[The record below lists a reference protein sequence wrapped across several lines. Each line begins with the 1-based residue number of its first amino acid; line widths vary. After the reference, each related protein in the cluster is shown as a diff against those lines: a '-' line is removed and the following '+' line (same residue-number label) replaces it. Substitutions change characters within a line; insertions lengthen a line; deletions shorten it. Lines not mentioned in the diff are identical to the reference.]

1 MAANAVI
8 NLVLKAKDQASSV
21 LTGTAA
27 KVTAL
32 VASFAGAVA
41 IKETVH
47 NLTEL
52 DFAAK
57 RLGISMQ
64 DLTAAQYAAFNGANV
79 SPDQLIDALDE
90 VRIKVEEFSSIGSGG
105 AVDFFEVLNVDV
117 EKFNKL
123 NPLEQLEKISESLKG
138 MSDNS
143 SFTFL
148 DQIGSDPLRNL
159 LPVLRDGGGEFKRL
173 MEEAKRFNLTLSD
186 TETISV
192 SQLGKAFSQLGNV
205 GSTAFSKVFA
215 GLSPQITAAVQLITE
230 AIVGI
235 SNDIDKPVKSI
246 GDKFADVFAGIL
258 GGVVFAGKIKDT
270 FDVVF
275 SFLGEGFLFVVE
287 LFIRG
292 LTTIDEGFVKA
303 ANSMTNIFRAGFS
316 VIVGLFNTQVVQPIK
331 NFTDAFNMTSA
342 SEKMDH
348 FQKKVLAL
356 QASARKPIVAAKR
369 EEIEPII
376 EAVEGLRKKLHEVGK
391 ENLSILN
398 SDADQKAADE
408 LLNKFKTQ
416 IVKNEDATQKELDAR
431 RDKSNQKNIA
441 KLQTKNVEAAAN
453 IAATQAKLQA
463 ELAKKEIDIT
473 ISKLETKKQ
482 IELSALQERA
492 RLENLSA
499 VQVAD
504 EKYRIEMEAAKK
516 LSEQKR
522 RALDLDIKALQGS
535 LAGQQKL
542 LGVTQNLNDRP
553 GVLATINQLEADIT
567 SKRADQAT
575 IGAELINQSAL
586 LKAERAAELGVIKQQ
601 LQQIK
606 DDAQIELLAIG
617 GDQFSAD
624 IKKIEAEFKDTIKNM
639 ESLGDDSTAI
649 QRLISAKKA
658 QAEMQEIERQYA
670 ALKTKLEKHQ
680 ISPMDY
686 LARANELEERGSK
699 AAEITGNPTDLE
711 KVKDAAKAA
720 RAEVFDLST
729 LTDTVSDSL
738 QGGLEGLFTD
748 FISGTKSAKEAFSD
762 FAQGV
767 LTEVSKIIAK
777 LLIQLAVQ
785 SMLSAYT
792 GGASSGASSLLGAI
806 TAGVNHEGGFAGAV
820 GRSRSVSPLAFVNA
834 EYHHNGALAGVPGL
848 KSDEVAAILQKNEEV
863 LPTSDP
869 RHQFNLNKGRPS
881 TASQQPR
888 FTINNILD
896 APSLASAMEGAEGE
910 RMVMNHIRAN
920 RSEIKNL

>member
-143 SFTFL
+143 AFTFL

-159 LPVLRDGGGEFKRL
+159 LPVLRDGGSEFKRL
-173 MEEAKRFNLTLSD
+173 MEEARRFNLTLSD

-192 SQLGKAFSQLGNV
+192 SQLGKAFSQLGSV

-303 ANSMTNIFRAGFS
+303 ANGMTNIFRAGFS

-331 NFTDAFNMTSA
+331 NFTDAFNMTGA
-342 SEKMDH
+342 SEKMDR

-356 QASARKPIVAAKR
+356 QASSRKPIVVAKR
-369 EEIEPII
+369 EQIEPVI

-391 ENLSILN
+391 ENFNILN

-431 RDKSNQKNIA
+431 RDKSSQKNIA

-463 ELAKKEIDIT
+463 DLAKKEIDIT

-522 RALDLDIKALQGS
+522 RSLDLDIKALQGS

-553 GVLATINQLEADIT
+553 GILSTISQLEADIT

-575 IGAELINQSAL
+575 IGAELINQAAI

-624 IKKIEAEFKDTIKNM
+624 IRKIEAEFKDTIKNM

-649 QRLISAKKA
+649 RKLISAKKA

-670 ALKTKLEKHQ
+670 TLKSKLEKHQ
-680 ISPMDY
+680 ISPLDY
-686 LARANELEERGSK
+686 IDQANKLEERGNK
-699 AAEITGNPTDLE
+699 AAEVTGNPADLD
-711 KVKDAAKAA
+711 KVRDAAKAA

-729 LTDTVSDSL
+729 LTDTVADSL
-738 QGGLEGLFTD
+738 QGDLEGLFTD

-785 SMLSAYT
+785 SMLNAYT
-792 GGASSGASSLLGAI
+792 GGASSGAAGLMSMIGMKHSGGLIGGAGGMSRYASMSL
-806 TAGVNHEGGFAGAV
+806 FAGAP
-820 GRSRSVSPLAFVNA
+820 R
-834 EYHHNGALAGVPGL
+834 YHTGGEIGL
-848 KSDEVAAILQKNEEV
+848 KPNEIPIIAMKGEEM
-863 LPTSDP
+863 LTESDP
-869 RHQFNLNKGRPS
+869 RHRKNLGKGSSS
-881 TASQQPR
+881 TANQQPR
-888 FTINNILD
+888 ITINNVLD
-896 APSLASAMEGAEGE
+896 APSLASAMEGPDGE
-910 RMVMNHIRAN
+910 RMVMNHIRSN
-920 RSEIKNL
+920 RGEIKNL

>member
-1 MAANAVI
+1 MSANAVI

-159 LPVLRDGGGEFKRL
+159 LPVLRDGGSEFKRL

-215 GLSPQITAAVQLITE
+215 GLSPQIAAAVQLITE

-258 GGVVFAGKIKDT
+258 GGMVFAGKIKDT

-287 LFIRG
+287 LFMRG

-342 SEKMDH
+342 SEKMDR
-348 FQKKVLAL
+348 FQKKVLAI
-356 QASARKPIVAAKR
+356 QASARKPIVVAKR
-369 EEIEPII
+369 EQIEPVI

-391 ENLSILN
+391 ENFNILN

-431 RDKSNQKNIA
+431 RDKSSQKNIA

-504 EKYRIEMEAAKK
+504 EKFRIEMEAAKK

-553 GVLATINQLEADIT
+553 GILAAINQLEADIT

-575 IGAELINQSAL
+575 IGAELVNQASL

-624 IKKIEAEFKDTIKNM
+624 IKKIEADFKETIKNM

-649 QRLISAKKA
+649 QKLINAKKA
-658 QAEMQEIERQYA
+658 QAEMAEIERQYA
-670 ALKTKLEKHQ
+670 NLKSKLEKHQ

-686 LARANELEERGSK
+686 LDQANQLEERGNK
-699 AAEITGNPTDLE
+699 AAEVTGNPADLD
-711 KVKDAAKAA
+711 KVRDAAKAA
-720 RAEVFDLST
+720 RAEVFDLAT

-785 SMLSAYT
+785 SMLNAYT
-792 GGASSGASSLLGAI
+792 GGASSGASGLMNMVGLKHGGGLIGGAGGMSRYASMSL
-806 TAGVNHEGGFAGAV
+806 FAGA
-820 GRSRSVSPLAFVNA
+820 PP
-834 EYHHNGALAGVPGL
+834 YHTGGVIGL
-848 KSDEVAAILQKNEEV
+848 KPNEIPIIALKGEEM
-863 LPTSDP
+863 LTESDP
-869 RHQFNLNKGRPS
+869 RHRKNLGKGRSSPV
-881 TASQQPR
+881 SQEPR

>member
-21 LTGTAA
+21 LTSTAA

-143 SFTFL
+143 AFTFL

-159 LPVLRDGGGEFKRL
+159 LPVLRDGGSEFKRL

-186 TETISV
+186 TETIAV

-230 AIVGI
+230 AIVGV
-235 SNDIDKPVKSI
+235 SSDIEKPIKSI

-292 LTTIDEGFVKA
+292 LTTIDEGFVKT
-303 ANSMTNIFRAGFS
+303 ANGMTNIFRAGFS

-331 NFTDAFNMTSA
+331 NFADAFNMTGA
-342 SEKMDH
+342 SEKMDR

-356 QASARKPIVAAKR
+356 QASARKPIVVAKR
-369 EEIEPII
+369 EQIEPVI

-391 ENLSILN
+391 ENFNILN

-416 IVKNEDATQKELDAR
+416 ILKNEDATQKELDAR

-441 KLQTKNVEAAAN
+441 KLQTKNVEASAA

-463 ELAKKEIDIT
+463 DLAKKEIDIT

-504 EKYRIEMEAAKK
+504 EKFRIEMEAAKR
-516 LSEQKR
+516 LSEQKK
-522 RALDLDIKALQGS
+522 RALELDIKALQGS

-553 GVLATINQLEADIT
+553 GILATISQLEADIT

-575 IGAELINQSAL
+575 IGAELINQASL

-617 GDQFSAD
+617 GHQFSAD
-624 IKKIEAEFKDTIKNM
+624 IKKIEAEFKDTIKNL

-649 QRLISAKKA
+649 QKLISAKKA
-658 QAEMQEIERQYA
+658 QAELQEIERQYA

-680 ISPMDY
+680 VSPLDY
-686 LARANELEERGSK
+686 LAKANELEERGAK
-699 AAEITGNPTDLE
+699 AAEVTGNPADLD
-711 KVKDAAKAA
+711 KVRDAAKAA
-720 RAEVFDLST
+720 RAEVFDLAT
-729 LTDTVSDSL
+729 LTDTVSNSL
-738 QGGLEGLFTD
+738 QGGLEGLFSD

-785 SMLSAYT
+785 SMLNAYT
-792 GGASSGASSLLGAI
+792 GGASSGASGLMSMIG
-806 TAGVNHEGGFAGAV
+806 AGVKHGGGGIGSS
-820 GRSRSVSPLAFVNA
+820 GRSRSVPLSLFA
-834 EYHHNGALAGVPGL
+834 GATSYSTGGQIGL
-848 KSDEVAAILQKNEEV
+848 KPGEVPIIAEQGEYMLTANDPYHPKN
-863 LPTSDP
+863 
-869 RHQFNLNKGRPS
+869 RHKLKS
-881 TASQQPR
+881 TAVDQSPR
-888 FTINNILD
+888 ISIHNVLD

-920 RSEIKNL
+920 RGEIKNL

>member
-143 SFTFL
+143 AFTFL

-342 SEKMDH
+342 SEKMDR

-356 QASARKPIVAAKR
+356 QANARKPIVVAKR
-369 EEIEPII
+369 EQIEPVI

-391 ENLSILN
+391 ENFNILN

-463 ELAKKEIDIT
+463 ELAKKEIEIT
-473 ISKLETKKQ
+473 IYKLETKKQ

-522 RALDLDIKALQGS
+522 RSLDLDIKALQGS

-553 GVLATINQLEADIT
+553 GVLATISQIEADIT

-575 IGAELINQSAL
+575 IGAELVNQSAL

-624 IKKIEAEFKDTIKNM
+624 IKKIESDFKDTIKNM

-649 QRLISAKKA
+649 QKLISAKKA

-680 ISPMDY
+680 ISPMEY
-686 LARANELEERGSK
+686 LTKANELEERGTK
-699 AAEITGNPTDLE
+699 AAEVTGNPADLE
-711 KVKDAAKAA
+711 RVKDTAKAA

-729 LTDTVSDSL
+729 LTDTVADSL
-738 QGGLEGLFTD
+738 QGDLEGLFTD

-777 LLIQLAVQ
+777 LLIQLAIQ
-785 SMLSAYT
+785 SMLNAYT
-792 GGASSGASSLLGAI
+792 GGASSGASGLMSMIGMKHSGGLIGGASGMSRYASMSL
-806 TAGVNHEGGFAGAV
+806 FAGAP
-820 GRSRSVSPLAFVNA
+820 R
-834 EYHHNGALAGVPGL
+834 YHTGGEIGL
-848 KSDEVAAILQKNEEV
+848 KPNEIPIIAMRGEEM
-863 LPTSDP
+863 LTESDP
-869 RHQFNLNKGRPS
+869 RHRKNLGKGRSS
-881 TASQQPR
+881 TANQQPR
-888 FTINNILD
+888 ISIHNVLD
-896 APSLASAMEGAEGE
+896 APSLASAMEGPEGE

-920 RSEIKNL
+920 RGELKNL

>member
-143 SFTFL
+143 AFTFL

-159 LPVLRDGGGEFKRL
+159 LPVLRDGGSEFKRL

-331 NFTDAFNMTSA
+331 NFTDAFNMTGA
-342 SEKMDH
+342 SEKMDR

-356 QASARKPIVAAKR
+356 QASSRKPIVVAKR
-369 EEIEPII
+369 EQIEPVI

-391 ENLSILN
+391 ENFSILN

-431 RDKSNQKNIA
+431 RDKSSQKNIA

-463 ELAKKEIDIT
+463 VLAKKEIEIT

-499 VQVAD
+499 VQIAD

-553 GVLATINQLEADIT
+553 GILSTISQLEADIT

-575 IGAELINQSAL
+575 IGAELINQAAI

-624 IKKIEAEFKDTIKNM
+624 ITKIESDFKDTIKNM

-658 QAEMQEIERQYA
+658 QAELQEIERQYA

-680 ISPMDY
+680 VSPLDY
-686 LARANELEERGSK
+686 LAKANELEERGAK
-699 AAEITGNPTDLE
+699 AAEVTGNPADLE
-711 KVKDAAKAA
+711 KVRDAAKAA

-785 SMLSAYT
+785 SMLNAYT
-792 GGASSGASSLLGAI
+792 GGASSGSAGLMGMIGMKHSGGLVGGA
-806 TAGVNHEGGFAGAV
+806 GGMSRYAPMDIFAGAP
-820 GRSRSVSPLAFVNA
+820 R
-834 EYHHNGALAGVPGL
+834 YHTGGEIGL
-848 KSDEVAAILQKNEEV
+848 KPNE
-863 LPTSDP
+863 LPIIAMKGEEMLTESDP
-869 RHQFNLNKGRPS
+869 RHRKNLGKGRSS
-881 TASQQPR
+881 TASQEPR

>member
-143 SFTFL
+143 AFTFL

-287 LFIRG
+287 LFVRG

-342 SEKMDH
+342 SEKMDR
-348 FQKKVLAL
+348 FQKKVLAI
-356 QASARKPIVAAKR
+356 QANARKPIVVAKR
-369 EEIEPII
+369 EQIEPVI

-391 ENLSILN
+391 ENFNILN
-398 SDADQKAADE
+398 SDEDQKAADE

-463 ELAKKEIDIT
+463 ELAKKEIEIT

-499 VQVAD
+499 VQIAD

-553 GVLATINQLEADIT
+553 GILSTISQLEADIT

-624 IKKIEAEFKDTIKNM
+624 IRKIEAEFKDTIKNM

-649 QRLISAKKA
+649 RKLISAKKA

-670 ALKTKLEKHQ
+670 TLKSKLEKHQ
-680 ISPMDY
+680 ISPLDY
-686 LARANELEERGSK
+686 IDQANKLEERGNK
-699 AAEITGNPTDLE
+699 AAEVTGNPADLD
-711 KVKDAAKAA
+711 KVRDAAKAA

-729 LTDTVSDSL
+729 LTDTVADSL
-738 QGGLEGLFTD
+738 QGDLEGLFTD

-785 SMLSAYT
+785 SMLNAYT
-792 GGASSGASSLLGAI
+792 GGASSGAAGLMSMIGMKHSGGLIGGAGGMSRYASMSL
-806 TAGVNHEGGFAGAV
+806 FAGAPRYQT
-820 GRSRSVSPLAFVNA
+820 GG
-834 EYHHNGALAGVPGL
+834 EIGL
-848 KSDEVAAILQKNEEV
+848 KPNEIPIIAMKGEEM
-863 LPTSDP
+863 LTESDP
-869 RHQFNLNKGRPS
+869 RHRKNLGKGSSS
-881 TASQQPR
+881 TANQQPR
-888 FTINNILD
+888 ITINNVLD
-896 APSLASAMEGAEGE
+896 APSLASAMEGPDGE
-910 RMVMNHIRAN
+910 RMVMNHIRSN
-920 RSEIKNL
+920 RGEIKNL

>member
-143 SFTFL
+143 AFTFL

-159 LPVLRDGGGEFKRL
+159 LPVLRDGGSEFKRL

-192 SQLGKAFSQLGNV
+192 SQLGKAFSQLGSV

-292 LTTIDEGFVKA
+292 LSTIDEGFVKA

-342 SEKMDH
+342 SEKMDR

-356 QASARKPIVAAKR
+356 QASSRKPIVVAKR
-369 EEIEPII
+369 EQIEPVI

-391 ENLSILN
+391 ENFNILN

-431 RDKSNQKNIA
+431 RDKSSQKNIA

-463 ELAKKEIDIT
+463 ELAKKEIEIT

-499 VQVAD
+499 VQIAD

-553 GVLATINQLEADIT
+553 GILSTISQLEADIT

-575 IGAELINQSAL
+575 IGAELINQAAI

-624 IKKIEAEFKDTIKNM
+624 ITKIESDFKDTIKNM

-658 QAEMQEIERQYA
+658 QAELQEIERQYA

-680 ISPMDY
+680 VSPLDY
-686 LARANELEERGSK
+686 LAKANELEERGAK
-699 AAEITGNPTDLE
+699 AAEVTGNPADLE
-711 KVKDAAKAA
+711 KVRDAAKAA

-785 SMLSAYT
+785 SMLNAYT
-792 GGASSGASSLLGAI
+792 GGASSGSAGLMSMIGMKHSGGLIGGAGGMSRYASMSL
-806 TAGVNHEGGFAGAV
+806 FAGAPRYRT
-820 GRSRSVSPLAFVNA
+820 GG
-834 EYHHNGALAGVPGL
+834 EIGL
-848 KSDEVAAILQKNEEV
+848 KPNEIPIIAMKGEEM
-863 LPTSDP
+863 LTESDP
-869 RHQFNLNKGRPS
+869 RHRKNLGKGSSS
-881 TASQQPR
+881 TANQQPR
-888 FTINNILD
+888 ITINNVLD
-896 APSLASAMEGAEGE
+896 APSLASAMEGPEGE
-910 RMVMNHIRAN
+910 RMVMNHIRSN
-920 RSEIKNL
+920 RGEIKNL